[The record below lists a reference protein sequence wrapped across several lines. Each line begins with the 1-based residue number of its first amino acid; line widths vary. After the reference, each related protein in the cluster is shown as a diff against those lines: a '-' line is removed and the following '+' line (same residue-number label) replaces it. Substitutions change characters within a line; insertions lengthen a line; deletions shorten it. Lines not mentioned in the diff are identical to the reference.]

1 MPCSVRRGHVSSLSP
16 RVLVPDGNIP
26 GRVAGDKRRT
36 TGLALIPE
44 MRAGSLPA
52 RVPCTEQPNAGR
64 DWAVTE
70 VRLSRWLGR
79 GAGIGSCRPVLPGT
93 RWDAVGRGWVGLSRL
108 VLEYSRT
115 AVARTRRSSSCNSVH
130 VPRVNYHCGAGCA
143 RARLCGTSLSMG
155 YLRPYGTVE
164 PTERGWAS
172 SRKRLTPAR
181 TAALATCCSNGRS
194 IPLLFR
200 RKKQRQIEGPC
211 RSSATSKSQMALSIL
226 NGVCTHS
233 TSTAPVRKKSGI
245 NRINHRHVTGSPVR
259 ENASGARTG
268 QWPQRA
274 QTCDAAS
281 RG

>member
-1 MPCSVRRGHVSSLSP
+1 M
-16 RVLVPDGNIP
+16 
-26 GRVAGDKRRT
+26 A
-36 TGLALIPE
+36 
-44 MRAGSLPA
+44 PA
-52 RVPCTEQPNAGR
+52 DQF
-64 DWAVTE
+64 
-70 VRLSRWLGR
+70 SLGR
-79 GAGIGSCRPVLPGT
+79 GGT
-93 RWDAVGRGWVGLSRL
+93 LWDAGGLGFRGWCWS
-108 VLEYSRT
+108 T

-143 RARLCGTSLSMG
+143 RAFVRDVALDGL
-155 YLRPYGTVE
+155 LEAVE

-211 RSSATSKSQMALSIL
+211 RSSATSSSRTSQMALCSIL

-245 NRINHRHVTGSPVR
+245 NRINHRASPRDRVPR
-259 ENASGARTG
+259 QSKRV
-268 QWPQRA
+268 WRSHRPQRA